1 MGASQQFTPGRQ
13 NNQNSPFHNGSVQ
26 SQNDS
31 YDQNNNKVYMYRKSH
46 DGNPIPEQSE
56 EHKSQS
62 SPMDQRNSTMPDV
75 SEQNMNVNS
84 STQ

>member
-1 MGASQQFTPGRQ
+1 
-13 NNQNSPFHNGSVQ
+13 
-26 SQNDS
+26 
-31 YDQNNNKVYMYRKSH
+31 MYRKSH